1 MKFEPSDGHILVKLF
16 KRADKTKGGL
26 VIVRQDKDADKDT
39 NLAEVVAVNGKCKYA
54 VKDVVLIRVFAGAWI
69 DPEIMPDQEY
79 VYRVI
84 SDDEVLGKF
93 PEEEQKPEMEVLS
106 PTGLDIL
113 PAPVSPHA
121 G

>member
-1 MKFEPSDGHILVKLF
+1 MKFEPSDGHILIKLF
-16 KRADKTKGGL
+16 KRAEQSKGGL
-26 VIVRQDKDADKDT
+26 LIVRNDKDADKDT
-39 NLAEVVAVNGKCKYA
+39 NLAEVVAVPSKCKYE

-93 PEEEQKPEMEVLS
+93 PEEKKPEMEVVS
-106 PTGLDIL
+106 PHGVDPLMV
-113 PAPVSPHA
+113 PVSPHV